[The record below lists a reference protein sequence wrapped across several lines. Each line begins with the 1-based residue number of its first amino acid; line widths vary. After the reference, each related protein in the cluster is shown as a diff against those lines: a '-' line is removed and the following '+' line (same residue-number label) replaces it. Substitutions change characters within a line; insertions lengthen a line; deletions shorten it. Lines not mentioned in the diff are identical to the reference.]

1 MAAATLN
8 RWRGR
13 TFKWKLVFWYLCSL
27 LLMSTSWTVQIR
39 NIWTYGSANGGSS
52 SVQVSRKN
60 IRMEKIFWYLGS
72 IFSLDLV
79 NVYLKNSANPKPMNG
94 RECKWWCQLCT
105 GGDDPQLQWRD
116 SQEVDATCSSQPPAR
131 GPSLLR
137 EKIRSWITKKSQEQ
151 HATCSSQPPGS
162 CLLEEKAKLFS
173 LEIEQWK
180 NTTSKLCRAADSL
193 TASATLPLLHVF

>member
-1 MAAATLN
+1 MDFNNPHQLIHINGCCGFMTLCVQKEVCHTVCAKQMAAATLN

-79 NVYLKNSANPKPMNG
+79 NVYLKNSANPNIWMDGSANG
-94 RECKWWCQLCT
+94 
-105 GGDDPQLQWRD
+105 GGSSVQ
-116 SQEVDATCSSQPPAR
+116 VATIRSCSGATARRWPPPALL
-131 GPSLLR
+131 SLLLDVP
-137 EKIRSWITKKSQEQ
+137 RSYERRLEAEQ
-151 HATCSSQPPGS
+151 PR
-162 CLLEEKAKLFS
+162 KAKSNSPPALFN
-173 LEIEQWK
+173 LRDI
-180 NTTSKLCRAADSL
+180 TS
-193 TASATLPLLHVF
+193 